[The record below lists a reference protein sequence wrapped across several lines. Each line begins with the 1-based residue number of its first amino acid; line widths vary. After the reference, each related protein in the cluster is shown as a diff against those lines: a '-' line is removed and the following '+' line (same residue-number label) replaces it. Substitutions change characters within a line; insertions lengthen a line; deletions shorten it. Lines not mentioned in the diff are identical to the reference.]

1 MRRCGM
7 TAPASV
13 SEPSGYPALTTVL
26 TNVLTP
32 KAALLR
38 PTPSLMPQL
47 KPRLKPSAAA
57 LRPSVA
63 LLIALAAASV
73 AGRASAAPGSTPSLV
88 AQNAADAHRA
98 WQIAPGTL
106 DAVLNRFANAAGIE
120 LVVDASLTQGRQS
133 TGLHGD
139 YTLTQALYQLLSPHQ
154 LQAMRSSQGVYT
166 LRAASQDTGAALA
179 GDGVL
184 LPTTHVVAQ
193 AVGLPEA
200 YDGGQVARGGRL
212 GLLGNKDF
220 MDVPFNVTAYTAKTI
235 QDQQSTTLADVL
247 DNDPSVRFTTSSG
260 HMYENFS
267 VRGFPLTAD
276 EVSLNGMF
284 GLSPYGHV
292 PTEFIERVEVLKG
305 PNALLNGMSPSGA
318 VGGAINVVTKKAES
332 TPLTRLTADY
342 VSDSQFGVQADVGR
356 RFGDNEQIGIRF
368 NGALRDGRTTLEGQN
383 KRREFGSVAL
393 DLKTDRVR
401 IGLDAYTDSEKYT
414 GGSPWMATF
423 ATKVVA
429 PPASGTNVLRGEFGN
444 LESTGVQLR
453 GEVDVTDAITAYA
466 GIGALS
472 YRYSG
477 FITGTRTGPIKAD
490 GSYTGA
496 TYFQRGWTDTLSLD
510 AGVRTRFRTGPLKHE
525 LTLSAT
531 SLDTTSGNVFTTSAN
546 YNSNIYAPVNPT
558 LAKDPGSAPKTA
570 ESTLSSFA
578 LADTVSMF
586 QDRVTLIAGLRSQR
600 VRAAAFSATTGARTS
615 NYDENA
621 ITPAFGLV
629 LQPFG
634 PNISLYGNYIEGLT
648 QGGMVTDVSAANYGQ
663 VFAPYRSKQ
672 AEFGVKWDAGS
683 FTNTLSFFQITK
695 PGMIKDVATNT
706 YNPDGEQRNRG
717 VEWNVFGEFTP
728 RWRVLGGAAY
738 TRGELTKTAGNLYNG
753 NTPYGVPKWTA
764 NLGTEWDLPWIP
776 GVTLTGRMITTSS
789 QYVNSANTQKIGGWT
804 RYDVGARYATR
815 VYGKGVVFRAA
826 VENVTNRI
834 AWSGTFN
841 DGYVIQNA
849 PRTFKL
855 SASVDF

>member
-1 MRRCGM
+1 MHRREAI
-7 TAPASV
+7 APASL
-13 SEPSGYPALTTVL
+13 SELSGIPTVL
-26 TNVLTP
+26 ISEAVP
-32 KAALLR
+32 LR
-38 PTPSLMPQL
+38 PTPLS
-47 KPRLKPSAAA
+47 AA
-57 LRPSVA
+57 LRPAVA
-63 LLIALAAASV
+63 LLIALAAAS
-73 AGRASAAPGSTPSLV
+73 AAERAIAAP
-88 AQNAADAHRA
+88 AATTTATTMQSVPDAHRT

-106 DAVLNRFANAAGIE
+106 DAVLNRFANTAGIE

-133 TGLHGD
+133 AGLDGD
-139 YTLTQALYQLLSPHQ
+139 YTLTQALYQLLAPHQ

-166 LRAASQDTGAALA
+166 LRAAAHDTGAAA
-179 GDGVL
+179 MGDGVL

-193 AVGLPEA
+193 TVGLPEA

-212 GLLGNKDF
+212 GLLGNKDL
-220 MDVPFNVTAYTAKTI
+220 MDVPFNITSYTAKTI

-342 VSDSQFGVQADVGR
+342 LSDSQFGVQADIGR
-356 RFGDNEQIGIRF
+356 RFGDNEAFGIRF
-368 NGALRDGRTTLEGQN
+368 NGALRDGRTTLDGQN

-401 IGLDAYTDSEKYT
+401 IGLDAYTDTEKFT

-423 ATKVVA
+423 ATTVVA
-429 PPASGTNVLRGEFGN
+429 PPSPGTNVLRGEYGN
-444 LESTGVQLR
+444 LESNGVQVR
-453 GEVDVTDAITAYA
+453 AEADVTDAITAYA
-466 GIGALS
+466 GVGALS

-477 FITGTRTGPIKAD
+477 FITGTRTGPIKPD

-510 AGVRTRFRTGPLKHE
+510 AGVRTRFRTGPVKHE

-531 SLDTTSGNVFTTSAN
+531 SLETTSGNVFTTSPN
-546 YNSNIYAPVNPT
+546 YTSNIYAPVNPT
-558 LAKDPGSAPKTA
+558 LATPAGSAPKTA

-578 LADTVSMF
+578 LADTLSMW
-586 QDRVTLIAGLRSQR
+586 QDRVTIIAGLRSQR
-600 VRAAAFSATTGARTS
+600 VRAAAFAANTGARTS
-615 NYDENA
+615 NYDESA
-621 ITPAFGLV
+621 VTPAFGLV
-629 LQPFG
+629 LKPFG

-672 AEFGVKWDAGS
+672 AEFGVKWDAGT

-728 RWRVLGGAAY
+728 HWRVLGGVAY

-764 NLGTEWDLPWIP
+764 NLGTEWDLPWVP
-776 GVTLTGRMITTSS
+776 GVTLTGRMITTSA
-789 QYVNSANTQKIGGWT
+789 QYVNSANTQQIGGWT

-815 VYGKGVVFRAA
+815 IYGKGVVLRAA

-849 PRTFKL
+849 PRTVKL
-855 SASVDF
+855 SASIDF

>member
-1 MRRCGM
+1 M
-7 TAPASV
+7 
-13 SEPSGYPALTTVL
+13 
-26 TNVLTP
+26 
-32 KAALLR
+32 
-38 PTPSLMPQL
+38 
-47 KPRLKPSAAA
+47 
-57 LRPSVA
+57 
-63 LLIALAAASV
+63 ALAAAGV
-73 AGRASAAPGSTPSLV
+73 ADRANAASPGAAPATKAAPASSAPRASPVTS
-88 AQNAADAHRA
+88 DARRA
-98 WQIAPGTL
+98 WRIAPGTL
-106 DAVLNRFANAAGIE
+106 DAVLNRFASAAGIE
-120 LVVDASLTQGRQS
+120 LTVDASLTQGRQS
-133 TGLHGD
+133 AGLDGD
-139 YTLTQALYQLLSPHQ
+139 YTLPQALDQLLSPHR
-154 LQAMRSSQGVYT
+154 LQAMRSNQGVYT
-166 LRAASQDTGAALA
+166 LRAATHDAANVSA
-179 GDGVL
+179 GDAVV

-200 YDGGQVARGGRL
+200 YEGGQVARGGRL
-212 GLLGNKDF
+212 GLLGNKDL
-220 MDVPFNVTAYTAKTI
+220 MDVPFNIASYTARTI

-332 TPLTRLTADY
+332 TPLARVTADY
-342 VSDSQFGVQADVGR
+342 LSDAQFGVQADLGR
-356 RFGDNEQIGIRF
+356 RFGDDEQIGIRF

-383 KRREFGSVAL
+383 KRRQFGAVAL

-401 IGLDAYTDSEKYT
+401 IGLDAYTDTEKYT

-423 ATKVVA
+423 ATKVVP
-429 PPASGTNVLRGEFGN
+429 PPAAGTNVLRGEFGD
-444 LESTGVQLR
+444 LESTGAQLR
-453 GEVDVTDAITAYA
+453 GEVDITDAITAYA

-472 YRYSG
+472 YRYAG
-477 FITGTRTGPIKAD
+477 FITGTRTGPIKPD

-496 TYFQRGWTDTLSLD
+496 TYYQRGWTDTLSLD
-510 AGVRTRFRTGPLKHE
+510 AGVRTRFRTGALKHE

-531 SLDTTSGNVFTTSAN
+531 SLDTTSGNVFTTSSN
-546 YNSNIYAPVNPT
+546 YTSNIYAPVDPT
-558 LAKDPGSAPKTA
+558 LAQDPGAAPKTA
-570 ESTLSSFA
+570 DTTLSSFA
-578 LADTVSMF
+578 LADTISMWH
-586 QDRVTLIAGLRSQR
+586 DRVTLIAGVRSQR
-600 VRAAAFSATTGARTS
+600 VRAAAFSASTGARTS

-629 LQPFG
+629 LKPFG
-634 PNISLYGNYIEGLT
+634 PNVSLYGNYIEGLT

-663 VFAPYRSKQ
+663 IFAPYRSKQ

-683 FTNTLSFFQITK
+683 FTNTLAFFQITK
-695 PGMIKDVATNT
+695 PGMIKDTATNT

-728 RWRVLGGAAY
+728 RWRVLGGVAY

-764 NLGTEWDLPWIP
+764 NLGTEWDLPWVP
-776 GVTLTGRMITTSS
+776 GMTLTGRMITTSS

-815 VYGKGVVFRAA
+815 LYGKGVVFRAA

-855 SASVDF
+855 SASIDF

>member
-1 MRRCGM
+1 MFH
-7 TAPASV
+7 
-13 SEPSGYPALTTVL
+13 SEAVP
-26 TNVLTP
+26 
-32 KAALLR
+32 LR
-38 PTPSLMPQL
+38 PTPF
-47 KPRLKPSAAA
+47 AAA
-57 LRPSVA
+57 LRPAVA
-63 LLIALAAASV
+63 LLIAVAAAGV
-73 AGRASAAPGSTPSLV
+73 ATHADAAPATLSAPNAPNAPNAHPAPNTSG
-88 AQNAADAHRA
+88 AADARRT
-98 WQIAPGTL
+98 WQIPGGTL
-106 DAVLNRFANAAGIE
+106 DAVLNRFANSAGIE
-120 LVVDASLTQGRQS
+120 LVIDASLTQGRQS
-133 TGLHGD
+133 TGLDGE
-139 YTLTQALYQLLSPHQ
+139 YTLSQALYHLLSPHQ

-166 LRAASQDTGAALA
+166 LRAAAQDGAAA
-179 GDGVL
+179 AQSDGVL
-184 LPTTHVVAQ
+184 LPTTHVVAR

-220 MDVPFNVTAYTAKTI
+220 MDMPFSLTAYTAQTI

-267 VRGFPLTAD
+267 IRGFPLTAD

-332 TPLTRLTADY
+332 EPLTRLTADY
-342 VSDSQFGVQADVGR
+342 LSDSQFGVQADIGR
-356 RFGDNEQIGIRF
+356 RFGDREEIGIRF
-368 NGALRDGRTTLEGQN
+368 NGALRDGRTTLDGQN
-383 KRREFGSVAL
+383 KQRQFGSVAL

-401 IGLDAYTDSEKYT
+401 IGLDAYTDTEKFT

-423 ATKVVA
+423 ATTVV
-429 PPASGTNVLRGEFGN
+429 PPPPSGTNVLRGEFGN
-444 LESTGVQLR
+444 LESNGAQLR
-453 GEVDVTDAITAYA
+453 AEVDVTDAVTAYA

-477 FITGTRTGPIKAD
+477 FITGTRTGPIKPD

-496 TYFQRGWTDTLSLD
+496 TYFQRGWTDNLSLD
-510 AGVRTRFRTGPLKHE
+510 AGVRTRFRTGFAKHE

-531 SLDTTSGNVFTTSAN
+531 ALETTSGNVFTTSAN

-558 LAKDPGSAPKTA
+558 LAKDPGAAPKTA

-578 LADTVSMF
+578 LADTISMW
-586 QDRVTLIAGLRSQR
+586 QDRVTLIAGVRSQR
-600 VRAAAFSATTGARTS
+600 VRAAAFAAATGARTS
-615 NYDENA
+615 NYDESA

-629 LQPFG
+629 LKPFG
-634 PNISLYGNYIEGLT
+634 PNLSLYGNYIEGLT

-672 AEFGVKWDAGS
+672 AEVGVKWDAGS
-683 FTNTLSFFQITK
+683 FSNTLSLFQITK

-728 RWRVLGGAAY
+728 RWRVLGGVAY

-764 NLGTEWDLPWIP
+764 NLGTEWDLPWVP
-776 GVTLTGRMITTSS
+776 GLTLTGRMISTSA
-789 QYVNSANTQKIGGWT
+789 QYVNSANTQQIGGWT
-804 RYDVGARYATR
+804 RYDVGARYRTKL
-815 VYGKGVVFRAA
+815 YGKGVVFRAA

-855 SASVDF
+855 SASIDF